1 MREENETSYPDI
13 RQSWGI
19 AGICI
24 LSMVLLIPVSI
35 LLNAVAGKEVSFLL
49 YYLLAMGAA
58 FYLAHW
64 KRKKNTGVSEYN
76 FEPGSARIIVL
87 VSVAAIAL
95 QTGIIIPLISMIP
108 MPEFMKNIF
117 REVSGRNIFSF
128 LTLVIAAP
136 IFEELIFRGIILD
149 GLLKKYSP
157 TRSIVISS
165 ILFAVVHLNPWQF
178 IAAFVIGIFSGWVY
192 YATRNLTLS
201 ILIHA
206 VNNSLAFISMSFMD
220 GEAMLDKS
228 LVELY
233 GGLLNLMLITLG
245 ALAVAAICILYIRIE
260 VRKTAINLGGT

>member
-1 MREENETSYPDI
+1 MIEETETSYPDI

-35 LLNAVAGKEVSFLL
+35 LLNPVAGKEASFLV

-58 FYLAHW
+58 FYFAHCN
-64 KRKKNTGVSEYN
+64 RQKKTGVSEYN
-76 FEPGSARIIVL
+76 FGPGSARIMVL
-87 VSVAAIAL
+87 VSIAVIAL
-95 QTGIIIPLISMIP
+95 QTGIITPLTGMVP

-192 YATRNLTLS
+192 YKTSNLTLS

-206 VNNSLAFISMSFMD
+206 VNNLMAFISMSFLD

-228 LVELY
+228 LLELY
-233 GGLLNLMLITLG
+233 GGSLNLILVIVG
-245 ALAVAAICILYIRIE
+245 AVAVAAISIHYIRIE
-260 VRKTAINLGGT
+260 IKKTAIDFAST